1 MNKKILKITLPTYLL
16 CLSACSTTNTAQTF
30 TPADAKA
37 DQSVVYIYRPT
48 EMSNAL
54 YSPGL
59 KVDADFKLYLKNG
72 VNSRL
77 SLSPGDHI
85 FEFQDEKKYTDLS
98 PLSLNLKSGTISYIR
113 VNTTLKVNNTVGYE
127 PYTRSFKLTR
137 VDDKFAIKEIS
148 DCCLT
153 NDNQATKKDE
163 PLSSDSESSDGFSV
177 DKTQNPFSH

>member
-1 MNKKILKITLPTYLL
+1 MNRTILKITLLIYLL

-37 DQSVVYIYRPT
+37 DQSVVYVYRPT

-59 KVDADFKLYLKNG
+59 NVDGDFKLYLKNG
-72 VNSRL
+72 VSSRL

-85 FEFQDEKKYTDLS
+85 FELQDEKKYTDLT

-113 VNTTLKVNNTVGYE
+113 VTTALKVNNTVGYE
-127 PYTRSFKLTR
+127 PYARSFKLTP
-137 VDDKFAIKEIS
+137 VDEKLAIKEIA

-163 PLSSDSESSDGFSV
+163 LRSSDSESSDGFSV